1 MAVTQLMTAEQFQ
14 EMPDDPGKRYELVNG
29 EVVEVPFAN
38 HNHGR
43 IVMALMRML
52 DTFVLD
58 HDLGEVLGDGNGFII
73 TRAPDSVRGPDI
85 SFIAQERVPE
95 DAFPGVIPFAPD
107 LAVEIVSPS
116 DRASEVHDKVY
127 QYVGNGVRL
136 VWVLWPTTRSVS
148 VFTSGNPVTELGP
161 DDELDGGDVLPG
173 FHVRV
178 GELFETR
185 KKR

>member
-29 EVVEVPFAN
+29 EVVEVPFAS

-43 IVMALMRML
+43 IAMALAYL
-52 DTFVLD
+52 LETFVRD

-73 TRAPDSVRGPDI
+73 TRGPDSVRGPDI
-85 SFIAQERVPE
+85 SFITKERMPE
-95 DAFPGVIPFAPD
+95 EAFESVIPFAPD

-116 DRASEVHDKVY
+116 DRANEVSEKVE
-127 QYVGNGVRL
+127 QYLSSGVRL
-136 VWVLWPTTRSVS
+136 VWVLWPPTRSVNVFGDGS
-148 VFTSGNPVTELGP
+148 VNGVFHE

-173 FHVRV
+173 FRIRV
-178 GELFETR
+178 GELFDTR
-185 KKR
+185 RKR